1 MNRVLAVASFALI
14 GLAGCNEP
22 TNNATTTTAPVST
35 TATPATSAG
44 APNLQMQ
51 TILTGYQ
58 IIWGMDFLP
67 NGDLL
72 FTEKQGRVY
81 RYTNNT
87 ATELTGFPADVNARG
102 QGGLLDLRVH
112 PNYASNGWVY
122 AVYSSAPTGNGPT
135 QLNLAR
141 FKVSGNQI
149 TDLSTIFK
157 TSATNT
163 WQGHYGGRIEFDR
176 DGLLYLS
183 VGEGGSGTYGGPNA
197 PNQNGQNLNS
207 DWGKIH
213 RLTDSG
219 GIPANNPILPGRT
232 TPSTIFSYGHRNPQG
247 MALNPTTGD
256 IWATEHG
263 PRGGDEVNIIQAGR
277 NYGWPV
283 VSNGLNYDG
292 SVISSSPT
300 RQGVQAPIFTWT
312 PSMGPSGLAFLTS
325 ETFKG
330 WKGDLMVGGL
340 ALTYLSRCDVRDNTI
355 TGEEK
360 LLDRQGRVRCVRQG
374 PDGNLYISLENPGR
388 IIRIVPQ

>member
-22 TNNATTTTAPVST
+22 TNNATTTTAPGST
-35 TATPATSAG
+35 TTTPATSAN

-72 FTEKQGRVY
+72 FTEKQGRLY
-81 RYTNNT
+81 RFANNT

-122 AVYSSAPTGNGPT
+122 AVYSSAPASNGPT
-135 QLNLAR
+135 QLNLVR
-141 FKVSGNQI
+141 FKVNGNQI
-149 TDLSTIFK
+149 TDLSTLFK

-183 VGEGGSGTYGGPNA
+183 VGEGGSGTYGGPNSS
-197 PNQNGQNLNS
+197 NQNGQNLNS

-213 RLTDSG
+213 RLTDAG
-219 GIPANNPILPGRT
+219 GIPASNPILPGRT
-232 TPSTIFSYGHRNPQG
+232 APTTIFSYGHRNPQG
-247 MALNPTTGD
+247 LALNPTTGD

-300 RQGVQAPIFTWT
+300 RQGVQAPVFTWT

-325 ETFKG
+325 ETFKS

-355 TGEEK
+355 AGEEK